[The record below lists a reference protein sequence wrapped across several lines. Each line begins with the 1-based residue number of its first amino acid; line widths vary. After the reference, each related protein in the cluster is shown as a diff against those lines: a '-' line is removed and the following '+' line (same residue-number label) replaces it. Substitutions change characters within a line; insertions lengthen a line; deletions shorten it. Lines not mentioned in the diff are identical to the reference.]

1 MVVNVTIPRR
11 LTSEQRDLLERF
23 AGTLTEDNE
32 RADEGMIAKLKRV
45 LAG

>member
-1 MVVNVTIPRR
+1 M
-11 LTSEQRDLLERF
+11 LEKF
-23 AGTLTEDNE
+23 AASLTEDNA

>member
-1 MVVNVTIPRR
+1 VLQPRLR
-11 LTSEQRDLLERF
+11 LGAGDHRAHRERF
-23 AGTLTEDNE
+23 AGTLTEDNA